1 MGFYTGYMGS
11 WFREGYTT
19 PKVGLGSIGF
29 RVYRDSRGILPQ
41 SDRSKMEKNMKVKWQ
56 LLHMTE
62 GYAEGKV
69 GA

>member
-1 MGFYTGYMGS
+1 M
-11 WFREGYTT
+11 
-19 PKVGLGSIGF
+19 
-29 RVYRDSRGILPQ
+29 DSRGILPQ
-41 SDRSKMEKNMKVKWQ
+41 SERSKMEKNMKVSWQ